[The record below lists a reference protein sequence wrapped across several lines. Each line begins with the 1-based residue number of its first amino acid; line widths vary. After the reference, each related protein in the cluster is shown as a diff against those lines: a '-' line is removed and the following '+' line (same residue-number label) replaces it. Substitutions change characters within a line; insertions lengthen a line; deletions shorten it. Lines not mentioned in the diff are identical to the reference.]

1 MMRARIAILIL
12 LVASVS
18 VVFAEPKTIEVVA
31 QKSFY
36 TPDHINLK
44 KGEPVKLLIRSAD
57 VTHGFAV
64 DEFDIAREIPAGPPV
79 SIEFTPD
86 KTGTFTFYC
95 VVRCGREHR
104 HMHGTL
110 TVAD

>member
-1 MMRARIAILIL
+1 MKVRIAIFIL
-12 LVASVS
+12 LFAGFSVAYSES
-18 VVFAEPKTIEVVA
+18 RTIEVVA

-36 TPDHINLK
+36 TPDHISLK

-57 VTHGFAV
+57 VTHGFAI
-64 DEFDIAREIPAGPPV
+64 DEFDIAREIPTGPPV
-79 SIEFTPD
+79 EIQFTPD
-86 KTGTFTFYC
+86 KAGTFTFYC
-95 VVRCGREHR
+95 VVRCGHDHR